1 MTINN
6 NLLTNIEQKTVCLG
20 NTPCLLSL
28 HAVSLSLAV
37 DACRLTKV
45 FEMTLENWQQ
55 CLPLGEACDVN
66 FPSWGAKIWEMMK
79 TVRNAYN
86 MNKVNVNLYEYESE
100 CFVDFKEA
108 QQGVAFDKSSQSLF
122 QDTKVEDIPTI
133 LICALR
139 DLNEVLMEISEF
151 LNSPTEELIEVSW
164 RQWQENYRKHYLK
177 ACKKDYQKWKISF
190 SSRTL
195 KKHLEDKRREALEA
209 FRQQFLNDDEFEQV
223 FDSEQMSLDI
233 DGLSR
238 FLFTHTDRFGV
249 SYIDEIRPFFSQELL
264 ALFTFVELWT
274 MIGNDLQPSKKRKE
288 KASPQEDELETKV
301 FALLAKL
308 NDVVSEEWT
317 QQIATLWKHI
327 FKEFRK
333 EIAQAGVREKFKEFS
348 KKTLYCI
355 VGYLKKRNVYR
366 SEETFANVTKMLEGE
381 NNGMRKYIN
390 NGLLELEES
399 LRQRVKEFI
408 DAKIESLTP
417 DPSFPSGARH
427 PVAIPKGEGS

>member
-1 MTINN
+1 
-6 NLLTNIEQKTVCLG
+6 
-20 NTPCLLSL
+20 
-28 HAVSLSLAV
+28 
-37 DACRLTKV
+37 
-45 FEMTLENWQQ
+45 
-55 CLPLGEACDVN
+55 
-66 FPSWGAKIWEMMK
+66 
-79 TVRNAYN
+79 
-86 MNKVNVNLYEYESE
+86 
-100 CFVDFKEA
+100 
-108 QQGVAFDKSSQSLF
+108 
-122 QDTKVEDIPTI
+122 
-133 LICALR
+133 
-139 DLNEVLMEISEF
+139 MEISEF

-249 SYIDEIRPFFSQELL
+249 SYIDEIRPFFSQELV

-317 QQIATLWKHI
+317 QHIATLWKHI

-333 EIAQAGVREKFKEFS
+333 EISQAGVREKFKEFS

-366 SEETFANVTKMLEGE
+366 SDETFANVTKMLEGE

-399 LRQRVKEFI
+399 LRQRVKEVI
-408 DAKIESLTP
+408 DEKIESLTP
-417 DPSFPSGARH
+417 DPS
-427 PVAIPKGEGS
+427 PKGEGS